1 MPTTNNHRRQEEG
14 CNAIKFGDRRL
25 ARRQTLG
32 IADADG
38 GGRYD
43 RLSSIVRLPIGD
55 MEPWAATE
63 SEINTEIR
71 DEKANSS

>member
-1 MPTTNNHRRQEEG
+1 MSTTNNHRRRDEG
-14 CNAIKFGDRRL
+14 CSAIKLGDRC
-25 ARRQTLG
+25 
-32 IADADG
+32 
-38 GGRYD
+38 D
-43 RLSSIVRLPIGD
+43 RLSSIVRLPAGD